1 LTSSTPN
8 EMPGGGAVAA
18 ALDLLASFSIV
29 GIRQESDQFRDAVAE
44 LMGVDSAMLPS
55 IPRFSKVAPLA
66 QLLQNSKQVDG
77 LLETDL
83 ELYHYVNAAIEQL

>member
-1 LTSSTPN
+1 
-8 EMPGGGAVAA
+8 MPGGGAVAA
-18 ALDLLASFSIV
+18 ALDLLASFAIV
-29 GIRQESDQFRDAVAE
+29 GIRNVSERFLDAMAE
-44 LMGVDSAMLPS
+44 LTGVDSAILPP

-83 ELYHYVNAAIEQL
+83 ELYHYVNAAVEKL